1 MENSKCILT
10 KKDSLKTA
18 EAIKILEA
26 PECYTTISTPP
37 CKPKAGEM
45 YLFDLPEEKAGIG
58 SYLDVNM
65 PTVYLFAICANNACT

>member
-1 MENSKCILT
+1 MENSKCILI

-26 PECYTTISTPP
+26 TECYTTISTPP

-45 YLFDLPEEKAGIG
+45 YLFDLPEEKAGIV
-58 SYLDVNM
+58 SYLDVYT
-65 PTVYLFAICANNACT
+65 PTVYLFALYANNLCK